1 MSSSTAINFES
12 IEAQVR
18 AEAERKVTVLREI
31 MNTHK
36 TLTHERDAFLA
47 ADSERLRTLNTLLTE
62 AKAAGFDHKT
72 LKPFDVDPLG
82 TAKPASPR
90 RPRRTTRPASVANS
104 DRSEQPG
111 HASEPATAAPSP
123 TGQ

>member
-18 AEAERKVTVLREI
+18 AEAERKVTVLRQI
-31 MNTHK
+31 VDTHK

-72 LKPFDVDPLG
+72 LKPFDVDPLA
-82 TAKPASPR
+82 TARATSPR
-90 RPRRTTRPASVANS
+90 RPRRTTRPASAANS

>member
-1 MSSSTAINFES
+1 MSSSTAIDFES

-31 MNTHK
+31 MDTHK

-72 LKPFDVDPLG
+72 LKPFDVDPLA
-82 TAKPASPR
+82 TAKAANPR
-90 RPRRTTRPASVANS
+90 RARRTTRPASVANS
-104 DRSEQPG
+104 DRSELPG
-111 HASEPATAAPSP
+111 HASEPAPVGSAG
-123 TGQ
+123 TGE

>member
-1 MSSSTAINFES
+1 MSSSTAIDFES

-47 ADSERLRTLNTLLTE
+47 ADSERLRTLNALLTE
-62 AKAAGFDHKT
+62 ARAAGFDHKT
-72 LKPFDVDPLG
+72 LKPFDVDPLSA
-82 TAKPASPR
+82 AKVSG
-90 RPRRTTRPASVANS
+90 PRRTRRTAARPAPVVS
-104 DRSEQPG
+104 SERTGPD
-111 HASEPATAAPSP
+111 HTSEPAPVGSAAA
-123 TGQ
+123 GE